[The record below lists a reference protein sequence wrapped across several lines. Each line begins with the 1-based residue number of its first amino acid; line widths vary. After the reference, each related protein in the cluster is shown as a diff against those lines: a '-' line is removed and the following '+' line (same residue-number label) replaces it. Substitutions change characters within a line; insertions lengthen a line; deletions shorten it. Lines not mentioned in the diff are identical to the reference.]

1 MQKFKTDFP
10 SILIA
15 LLFTIIAC
23 TVANMVGYDS
33 LGNSL
38 PGILVLSAITL
49 VGYFLSYVVPLKK
62 ISAVLWISIIA
73 ILLASPISPI
83 SDFVVTSV
91 DSLNI
96 NAIITPILAY
106 AGVIIGKDWGAFKSV
121 GIKGVIVSIFVIIG
135 TFLISALL
143 GDLFIGIFN

>member
-15 LLFTIIAC
+15 LFFTIIAC
-23 TVANMVGYDS
+23 TVANMVGYES

-121 GIKGVIVSIFVIIG
+121 GVKGVIVSIFVIIG

-143 GDLFIGIFN
+143 GDFFIGIFN

>member
-15 LLFTIIAC
+15 LFFTIIAC
-23 TVANMVGYDS
+23 TVANMVGYES

-83 SDFVVTSV
+83 SDFVITSV
-91 DSLNI
+91 DNLNI

-121 GIKGVIVSIFVIIG
+121 GVKGVIVSIFVIIG

-143 GDLFIGIFN
+143 GDFFMGIFN

>member
-23 TVANMVGYDS
+23 TVANMVGYES

-62 ISAVLWISIIA
+62 VSAVLWISIIS
-73 ILLASPISPI
+73 ILLASPISPV
-83 SDFVVTSV
+83 SDFVITSV

-143 GDLFIGIFN
+143 GDFFMGIFN

>member
-10 SILIA
+10 SIIIA
-15 LLFTIIAC
+15 LFFTIIAC
-23 TVANMVGYDS
+23 TVANMIGYES

-49 VGYFLSYVVPLKK
+49 GGYFLSYVVPLKK
-62 ISAVLWISIIA
+62 VSAVLWISIIA
-73 ILLASPISPI
+73 ILISSPISPI
-83 SDFVVTSV
+83 SDFVIKSV

-121 GIKGVIVSIFVIIG
+121 GVKGVIVSIFVIIG

-143 GDLFIGIFN
+143 GDFFMGIFN

>member
-23 TVANMVGYDS
+23 TVSNMIGYDTF
-33 LGNSL
+33 GNSL
-38 PGILVLSAITL
+38 PGIVVLSAITL
-49 VGYFLSYVVPLKK
+49 AGYFLSYVVPLKK
-62 ISAVLWISIIA
+62 ISSVLWISIIA
-73 ILLASPISPI
+73 ILLASPISPV
-83 SDFVVTSV
+83 SDFVIKSV
-91 DSLNI
+91 ERVNI

-121 GIKGVIVSIFVIIG
+121 GIKGIIVAIFVIVG
-135 TFLISALL
+135 TFLISSLL
-143 GDLFIGIFN
+143 GDFFMGIFN

>member
-23 TVANMVGYDS
+23 TVANMVGYES

-62 ISAVLWISIIA
+62 VSAVLWISIIS

-121 GIKGVIVSIFVIIG
+121 GVKGVIVSIFVIIG

>member
-23 TVANMVGYDS
+23 TVANMVGYES

-62 ISAVLWISIIA
+62 VSAVLWISIIS
-73 ILLASPISPI
+73 ILLASPISPV
-83 SDFVVTSV
+83 SDFVITSV

-121 GIKGVIVSIFVIIG
+121 GVKGVIVSIFVIIG

>member
-10 SILIA
+10 SIIIA
-15 LLFTIIAC
+15 LFFTIIAC
-23 TVANMVGYDS
+23 TVANMVGYES

-73 ILLASPISPI
+73 ILVSSPISPI
-83 SDFVVTSV
+83 SNFVVRSV

-121 GIKGVIVSIFVIIG
+121 GVKGVIVSIFVIIG

-143 GDLFIGIFN
+143 GDFFIGIFN

>member
-15 LLFTIIAC
+15 LFFTIIAC
-23 TVANMVGYDS
+23 TVANMIGYES

-38 PGILVLSAITL
+38 PGILVLSSITL

-62 ISAVLWISIIA
+62 VSAVLWISIIA
-73 ILLASPISPI
+73 ILISSPISPI
-83 SDFVVTSV
+83 SDFVITSV
-91 DSLNI
+91 DNLNI

-121 GIKGVIVSIFVIIG
+121 GVKGVIVSIFVIIG

-143 GDLFIGIFN
+143 GDFFIGIFN

>member
-15 LLFTIIAC
+15 LFFTIIAC
-23 TVANMVGYDS
+23 TVANMVGYES

>member
-23 TVANMVGYDS
+23 TVSNMIGYDTF
-33 LGNSL
+33 GNSL
-38 PGILVLSAITL
+38 PGIVVLSAITL
-49 VGYFLSYVVPLKK
+49 AGYFLSYVVPLKK
-62 ISAVLWISIIA
+62 ISSVLWISIIA
-73 ILLASPISPI
+73 ILLASPISPV
-83 SDFVVTSV
+83 SDFVIKSV
-91 DSLNI
+91 KGVNI

-121 GIKGVIVSIFVIIG
+121 GIKGIIVAIFVIVG
-135 TFLISALL
+135 TFLISSLL
-143 GDLFIGIFN
+143 GDFFMGIFN

>member
-10 SILIA
+10 SIIIA
-15 LLFTIIAC
+15 LFFTIIAC
-23 TVANMVGYDS
+23 TVANMIGYES

-49 VGYFLSYVVPLKK
+49 GGYFLSYVVPLKK
-62 ISAVLWISIIA
+62 VSAVLWISIIA
-73 ILLASPISPI
+73 ILISSPISPI
-83 SDFVVTSV
+83 SDFVITSV
-91 DSLNI
+91 DNLNI

-121 GIKGVIVSIFVIIG
+121 GVKGVIVSIFVIIG

-143 GDLFIGIFN
+143 GDLFMGIFN

>member
-15 LLFTIIAC
+15 LFFTIIAC
-23 TVANMVGYDS
+23 TVSNMVGYES

-38 PGILVLSAITL
+38 PGILVLSAITV

-73 ILLASPISPI
+73 ILVSSPISPI
-83 SDFVVTSV
+83 SDFVITSV
-91 DSLNI
+91 DNLNM
-96 NAIITPILAY
+96 NAVITPILAY

-121 GIKGVIVSIFVIIG
+121 GVKGVIVSIFVIIG

-143 GDLFIGIFN
+143 GDFFMGIFN

>member
-15 LLFTIIAC
+15 LLFTIVAC
-23 TVANMVGYDS
+23 TVSNIIGYDS

-38 PGILVLSAITL
+38 PGILVLSAITI
-49 VGYFLSYVVPLKK
+49 VGYFLSYVIPIKK
-62 ISAVLWISIIA
+62 ISAVLWISILA
-73 ILLASPISPI
+73 ILLASPISPV
-83 SDFVVTSV
+83 SDFVIKSV
-91 DSLNI
+91 DSVNI

-121 GIKGVIVSIFVIIG
+121 GVKGIIVAIFVIVG

-143 GDLFIGIFN
+143 GDFFMGIFN

>member
-10 SILIA
+10 SLLIA
-15 LLFTIIAC
+15 LFFTIIAC
-23 TVANMVGYDS
+23 TVSNMVGYES

-49 VGYFLSYVVPLKK
+49 LGYFLSYVVPLKK

-73 ILLASPISPI
+73 ILVSSPISPI
-83 SDFVVTSV
+83 SDFVITSV
-91 DSLNI
+91 DNLNM
-96 NAIITPILAY
+96 NAVITPILAY

-121 GIKGVIVSIFVIIG
+121 GVKGVVVSIFVIIG

-143 GDLFIGIFN
+143 GYFFMCIFN

>member
-23 TVANMVGYDS
+23 TVANMVGYES

-121 GIKGVIVSIFVIIG
+121 GVKGVIVSIFVIIG

-143 GDLFIGIFN
+143 GDFFIGIFN

>member
-10 SILIA
+10 SIIIA
-15 LLFTIIAC
+15 LFFTIIAC
-23 TVANMVGYDS
+23 TVANMIGYES

-49 VGYFLSYVVPLKK
+49 GGYFLSYVVPLKK
-62 ISAVLWISIIA
+62 VSAVLWISIIA
-73 ILLASPISPI
+73 ILISSPISPI

-143 GDLFIGIFN
+143 GDFFMGIFN

>member
-15 LLFTIIAC
+15 LFFTIIAC
-23 TVANMVGYDS
+23 TVANMVGYES

-83 SDFVVTSV
+83 SDFVVRSV

-121 GIKGVIVSIFVIIG
+121 GVKGVIVSIFVIIG

-143 GDLFIGIFN
+143 GDFFIGIFN

>member
-15 LLFTIIAC
+15 LFFTIIAC
-23 TVANMVGYDS
+23 TVANMVGYES

-73 ILLASPISPI
+73 ILISSPISPI
-83 SDFVVTSV
+83 SDFVVRSV

-121 GIKGVIVSIFVIIG
+121 GVKGVIVSIFVIIG

-143 GDLFIGIFN
+143 GDFFIGIFN

>member
-15 LLFTIIAC
+15 LFFTIIAC
-23 TVANMVGYDS
+23 TVSNMVGYES

-62 ISAVLWISIIA
+62 VSAVLWISIIA
-73 ILLASPISPI
+73 ILVSSPISPI
-83 SDFVVTSV
+83 SDFVITSV
-91 DSLNI
+91 DKLNI

-143 GDLFIGIFN
+143 GDFFIGIFN

>member
-15 LLFTIIAC
+15 LFFTIIAC
-23 TVANMVGYDS
+23 TVANMIGYES

-62 ISAVLWISIIA
+62 VSAVLWISIIA
-73 ILLASPISPI
+73 ILISSPISPI
-83 SDFVVTSV
+83 SDFVITSV
-91 DSLNI
+91 DNLNI

-121 GIKGVIVSIFVIIG
+121 GVKGVIVSIFVIIG
-135 TFLISALL
+135 TFLISAIL
-143 GDLFIGIFN
+143 GDFFMGIFN

>member
-23 TVANMVGYDS
+23 TVSNMVGYES

-38 PGILVLSAITL
+38 PGILVLSAITV

-62 ISAVLWISIIA
+62 VSAVLWISIIA

-83 SDFVVTSV
+83 SDFVITSV
-91 DSLNI
+91 DKLNI

-143 GDLFIGIFN
+143 GDFFIGIFN

>member
-10 SILIA
+10 SIIIA
-15 LLFTIIAC
+15 LFFTIIAC
-23 TVANMVGYDS
+23 TVANMIGYES

-49 VGYFLSYVVPLKK
+49 GGYFLSYVVPLKK
-62 ISAVLWISIIA
+62 VSAVLWISIIA
-73 ILLASPISPI
+73 ILISSPISPI

-106 AGVIIGKDWGAFKSV
+106 AGVIIGKDWGAFRSV
-121 GIKGVIVSIFVIIG
+121 GVKGG
-135 TFLISALL
+135 
-143 GDLFIGIFN
+143 

>member
-38 PGILVLSAITL
+38 PGILVLSTITL

-83 SDFVVTSV
+83 SDFVVRSV

-121 GIKGVIVSIFVIIG
+121 GVKGVIVSIFVIIG

-143 GDLFIGIFN
+143 GDFFIGIFN

>member
-10 SILIA
+10 SIIIA
-15 LLFTIIAC
+15 LFFTIIAC
-23 TVANMVGYDS
+23 TVANMIGYES

-49 VGYFLSYVVPLKK
+49 GGYFLSYVVPLKK
-62 ISAVLWISIIA
+62 VSAVLWISIIA
-73 ILLASPISPI
+73 ILISSPISPI
-83 SDFVVTSV
+83 SDFVIKSV

-143 GDLFIGIFN
+143 GDFFMGILN

>member
-15 LLFTIIAC
+15 LFFTIIAC
-23 TVANMVGYDS
+23 TVANMVGYES

-83 SDFVVTSV
+83 SDFVITSV
-91 DSLNI
+91 DNLNI

-106 AGVIIGKDWGAFKSV
+106 AGIIIGKDWGAFK
-121 GIKGVIVSIFVIIG
+121 
-135 TFLISALL
+135 
-143 GDLFIGIFN
+143 

>member
-15 LLFTIIAC
+15 LFFTIIAC
-23 TVANMVGYDS
+23 TVANMIGYES

-62 ISAVLWISIIA
+62 VSAVLWISIIA
-73 ILLASPISPI
+73 ILISSPISPI
-83 SDFVVTSV
+83 SDFVITSV
-91 DSLNI
+91 DNLNI

-121 GIKGVIVSIFVIIG
+121 GVKGVIVSIFVIIG
-135 TFLISALL
+135 TFLISSLL
-143 GDLFIGIFN
+143 GDFFMGIFN